1 MKLDP
6 TGTMIW
12 YEADVIVN
20 VHKVDADGKALS
32 NATLAIV
39 DKDGKVLERW
49 ISDGK
54 AHTIVNTLTA
64 GETYRLKEIKAPYGY
79 QLGKDIFFTITDKK
93 VGVKENDT
101 QEVTMQNTLTSLTI
115 EKRDKDSKQLLSGA
129 VFAIYDAATMK
140 LANGLSRECSHLGLR
155 KDADKCI
162 GTAEGNYILREINAP
177 KGYQTAKDL
186 PFTLQKDGTIL
197 VDGNRVD
204 QLIVMDE
211 RKVDTMI
218 QPDPE
223 EVKTFDTSHVYGYMG
238 ICIMTMLALGILSK
252 KRRHNVLK
260 EEKALN
266 V

>member
-1 MKLDP
+1 M
-6 TGTMIW
+6 
-12 YEADVIVN
+12 
-20 VHKVDADGKALS
+20 
-32 NATLAIV
+32 
-39 DKDGKVLERW
+39 
-49 ISDGK
+49 
-54 AHTIVNTLTA
+54 
-64 GETYRLKEIKAPYGY
+64 
-79 QLGKDIFFTITDKK
+79 
-93 VGVKENDT
+93 KENDT

-140 LANGLSRECSHLGLR
+140 LA
-155 KDADKCI
+155 KDYQGNALTWSSQGRDKCI
-162 GTAEGNYILREINAP
+162 GIAEGNYILREINAP

-186 PFTLQKDGTIL
+186 PFTLQKDGTLL

-252 KRRHNVLK
+252 KRRHNV
-260 EEKALN
+260 
-266 V
+266 